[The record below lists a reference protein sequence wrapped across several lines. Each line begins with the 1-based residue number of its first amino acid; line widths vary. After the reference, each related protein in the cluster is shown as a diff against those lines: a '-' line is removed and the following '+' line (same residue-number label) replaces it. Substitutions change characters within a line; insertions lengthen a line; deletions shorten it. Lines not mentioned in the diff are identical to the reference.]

1 MGSTSTWARDQERE
15 ESERLREDAESMLN
29 LRKQRTPAMEV
40 DAALEKDADNWR
52 SLVSHAEIHGFEP
65 GDCKTMLGRLRHL
78 IWFIGSGY
86 ISVGNDADNWRLLIS
101 EAKRIGNLRQPG
113 RMDGIDDSDMLQ
125 VIIGVLSNH
134 FKRADEIQSLKEEV
148 KRLQERKMEV
158 KWTPVSPTTMPKPGV
173 PVLLKFADGA
183 RANKNSIVHRKTD
196 SDIAY
201 GSTINYDIAFLCV
214 DKDGFGQPY
223 PVSFMAYHYKTGGN
237 DGQAV
242 VQHGAIE
249 FKYVSYWAYLQD
261 IDEALCFEGLEVST

>member
-15 ESERLREDAESMLN
+15 ESERLREDAESMLHA
-29 LRKQRTPAMEV
+29 RDQYSTATEA
-40 DAALEKDADNWR
+40 DAALKKDADNWR
-52 SLVSHAEIHGFEP
+52 SLVSHAEMHGFEP
-65 GDCKTMLGRLRHL
+65 GGCETMLGRLRHL
-78 IWFIGSGY
+78 VWFIGSGY
-86 ISVGNDADNWRLLIS
+86 ISVGNAADNWRLLIS

-134 FKRADEIQSLKEEV
+134 FKSANEINSLKEEV

-173 PVLLKFADGA
+173 PVLLKYADNA
-183 RANKNSIVHRKTD
+183 RAHKSITVRRRTD

-201 GSTINYDIAFLCV
+201 GSTVNYTIAFLCA

-223 PVSFMAYHYKTGGN
+223 PTSFMSYHYKIGS
-237 DGQAV
+237 DGKEIV
-242 VQHGAIE
+242 HDDKVE
-249 FKYVSYWAYLQD
+249 FKYVAYWAYLQD
-261 IDEALCFEGLEVST
+261 IDEAMCFEGLGVQL